1 MIRRKRKFLH
11 WPSVVRH
18 RPAFGWVPCPS
29 PGSVGAGMQPVRH
42 GGASPGHAT
51 RRIHRIT
58 LLGVILSHCAATAF
72 SAPSDS
78 DLVMR
83 AESALIETIE
93 KISPAAVCIHDA
105 AQRGGGSGVL
115 IDAQGYGLTNFH
127 VVAGMMEKRR
137 GWGGLSDGTLYE
149 LEVLGIDPVGDVAMF
164 RLKGDKAF
172 PFATLGDSD
181 RVQIGDAVIAAGNP
195 FILSEDYT
203 PSISVGVVSG
213 THRYQKGVDG
223 NLIYSDCLQVD
234 AAINP
239 GNSGGALFNAQG
251 EIIGINGRIS
261 VGARGRLNVGHGF
274 AISSNQIRRFI
285 PALRA
290 GLIARH
296 GTLGASVFEL
306 EKGRVLFV
314 DVVPG
319 GAADRAGIHNAD
331 RLLTFEGVPVRT
343 QNVFASMLGTYP
355 EDWPVVLEVETDSKP
370 REITVRLD
378 PINPKMRA
386 PFTADRQANLA
397 QLRRLLYGFRRAV
410 FRDASV
416 ALPQS
421 WSWTAKRD
429 YLAEGGQP
437 KFSEQYEV
445 SALIETPV
453 RMVRRYDDAA
463 RGFEIVYDEAS
474 AAKHLTQDGDTMDL
488 PTGDR
493 IALNALYV
501 VRHRLLG
508 ELTDEQLADVV
519 HAGADAMTR
528 KSKAAIDKGESNS
541 LTPLEVIDWPLGG
554 HTLAKFSF
562 DPETGRLMRIRVR
575 DIATNEQATIELSD
589 YNWAA
594 GFMLPH
600 TLEVRTASS
609 AYRETLSNWNL
620 K

>member
-1 MIRRKRKFLH
+1 MIQKNRIFLSAIGV
-11 WPSVVRH
+11 SV
-18 RPAFGWVPCPS
+18 A
-29 PGSVGAGMQPVRH
+29 
-42 GGASPGHAT
+42 
-51 RRIHRIT
+51 
-58 LLGVILSHCAATAF
+58 LSAATAL
-72 SAPSDS
+72 AVPPDS
-78 DLVMR
+78 DLVVR
-83 AESALIETIE
+83 AESALINTID
-93 KISPAAVCIHDA
+93 KLSPAAVCIHDA

-127 VVAGMMEKRR
+127 VVAGMMEKRK

-149 LEVLGIDPVGDVAMF
+149 LEVLGVDPVGDVAMF
-164 RLKGDKAF
+164 RLKGENAF

-181 RVQIGDAVIAAGNP
+181 RVQIGDTVIAAGNP

-203 PSISVGVVSG
+203 PSISVGLVSG

-251 EIIGINGRIS
+251 EVIGINGRIS

-285 PALRA
+285 PALRG

-296 GTLGASVFEL
+296 GTLGAGVIEL
-306 EKGRVLFV
+306 EMGRVLFV
-314 DVVPG
+314 DVAPG
-319 GAADRAGIHNAD
+319 GAADQAGIRNAD
-331 RLLTFEGVPVRT
+331 RLLTFDGVPVRT

-355 EDWPVVLEVETDSKP
+355 EDWPIALEVETDGKW
-370 REITVRLD
+370 REVTVRLD
-378 PINPKMRA
+378 PVNPKMKA
-386 PFTADRQANLA
+386 PFRVDRQVNLA
-397 QLRRLLYGFRRAV
+397 QVRRLLNGFRRAV

-416 ALPQS
+416 KLPQS
-421 WSWTAKRD
+421 WTWTAKRD
-429 YLAEGGQP
+429 YLNEGGVP
-437 KFSEQYEV
+437 KFNEQYEV
-445 SALIETPV
+445 SALVEAPI
-453 RMVRRYDDAA
+453 RMVRRYDDGA
-463 RGFEIVYDEAS
+463 RGFEIIYDEAS
-474 AAKHLTQDGDTMDL
+474 AVKHLAQDGDTVDL

-493 IALNALYV
+493 IVLNALHV

-519 HAGADAMTR
+519 HSGADAMT
-528 KSKAAIDKGESNS
+528 SKDTEDIDTGQCPL
-541 LTPLEVIDWPLGG
+541 LTQLEVIDWPLGG
-554 HTLAKFSF
+554 HTLARFSF
-562 DPETGRLMRIRVR
+562 DYITGRLLRIRVR
-575 DIATNEQATIELSD
+575 DIATNERATIELSD

-594 GFMLPH
+594 GFVLPH

-609 AYRETLSNWNL
+609 TYRETQSNWNV